1 MARLLVAVTLAAA
14 LLGAAPPGVPPFVLA
29 YASALRGFDPAL
41 DGARAL
47 GLARRVIAEADAAGI
62 DARLVV
68 ALVAVESSWDPRA
81 VSPAGARGLGQLM
94 PGTAAGMG
102 VDPDDADANLH
113 GTVTHL
119 AGLLARYGRLAP
131 QERYVRAIAAYNAGA
146 GAVERY
152 GGVPP
157 YAETQLYVRRVIA
170 LWRRLCGVE
179 QIGDGVLTV
188 ERRTRLGQELARV
201 DRVG

>member
-1 MARLLVAVTLAAA
+1 MTLLAA
-14 LLGAAPPGVPPFVLA
+14 LLGAAPAGAPPLVLA

-41 DGARAL
+41 DDARAL
-47 GLARRVIAEADAAGI
+47 GLARRVIVEADAAGI

-94 PGTAAGMG
+94 PATAAGLG
-102 VDPDDADANLH
+102 VDPDDPEANLH
-113 GTVTHL
+113 GTVAHL
-119 AGLLARYGRLAP
+119 AGLLTRFEGLRP
-131 QERYVRAIAAYNAGA
+131 QDRYVRAIAAYNAGA

-179 QIGDGVLTV
+179 EVGDRVLTV
-188 ERRTRLGQELARV
+188 ERGTRLGQELTGV